1 MRRLHHYFGYASDL
15 ISTNEVGSAWKAY
28 ERVDPCTFSLKTEEL
43 SSNLTALYKEY
54 HDMTRGCS
62 SSASSAPTPHDRV
75 NESPHDL
82 DNVSSSL
89 ILLTCIIIY

>member
-1 MRRLHHYFGYASDL
+1 MGAFLDPQMKL
-15 ISTNEVGSAWKAY
+15 DVLEK
-28 ERVDPCTFSLKTEEL
+28 VDPSTSSLKTEEL

-54 HDMTRGCS
+54 HDMTRGCC